1 MSEKASPSTKF
12 RTNPDRRI
20 RVHIF
25 VLGRVQGV
33 LYRHNTQKM
42 AQKLG
47 LTGQVANLADG
58 RVEAIFEGEKDKIEE
73 MIKWAK
79 RGPFLAKVENMEII
93 WENYNGEFHGFE
105 IK

>member
-1 MSEKASPSTKF
+1 MSEKA
-12 RTNPDRRI
+12 

-25 VLGRVQGV
+25 VSGRVQGV

-47 LTGQVANLADG
+47 LTGQVGNLADG
-58 RVEAIFEGEKDKIEE
+58 RVEAVFEGEKDKIEE

-79 RGPFLAKVENMEII
+79 RGPFLAKVENLEII
-93 WENYNGEFHGFE
+93 WEEYKGEFPNFE
-105 IK
+105 IRR

>member
-1 MSEKASPSTKF
+1 MSQKV
-12 RTNPDRRI
+12 

-25 VLGRVQGV
+25 VSGRVQGV

-47 LTGQVANLADG
+47 LTGQVGNLADG
-58 RVEAIFEGEKDKIEE
+58 RVEVVFEGEKDKIEE
-73 MIKWAK
+73 MIKWAR
-79 RGPFLAKVENMEII
+79 RGPFLAKVENLEII
-93 WENYNGEFHGFE
+93 WEKYKDEFQNFK

>member
-1 MSEKASPSTKF
+1 MSEKA
-12 RTNPDRRI
+12 

-25 VLGRVQGV
+25 VSGRVQGV

-47 LTGQVANLADG
+47 LTGQVGNLADG
-58 RVEAIFEGEKDKIEE
+58 RVEVVFEGEKDKIEE
-73 MIKWAK
+73 MIKWAR
-79 RGPFLAKVENMEII
+79 RGPFLAKVENLEII
-93 WENYNGEFHGFE
+93 WEKYKDEFQNFK